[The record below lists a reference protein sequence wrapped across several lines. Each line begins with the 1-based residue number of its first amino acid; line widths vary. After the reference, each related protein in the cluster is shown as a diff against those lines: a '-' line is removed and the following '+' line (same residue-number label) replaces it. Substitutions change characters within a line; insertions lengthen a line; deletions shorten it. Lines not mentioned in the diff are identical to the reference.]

1 MVDLDRH
8 SRHILLPQ
16 VGVEGQVKLSKA
28 RILCVGAGGLG
39 SPVIQYLAAAGIGH
53 LTIVDDDVVD
63 ISNLQR
69 QVIHRTSDIGT
80 PKAESAKRFVNDLD
94 PNISVESK
102 VIRIDENN
110 AKSLFDGH
118 DLIVDGTDNIPT
130 RYLIDD
136 TCVELGI
143 TWGYGSVYR
152 FEGQVSVFNFKG
164 GPTYRDLFPEAP
176 PDDLLP
182 SCSEAGVLGVLPGLI
197 GSLQV
202 NEVIKII
209 VGIGKPL
216 SGQLLIY
223 DALESTQ
230 KILKFGNSNNEHVEE
245 PSTSQSQ
252 IMFHEIDSLNAITKM
267 KQGWSP
273 YFIDVRSQQENDEA
287 RIAKAVDL
295 CPHTEILSAIE
306 RIPKDV
312 DVLVHCR
319 SGMRSQLAIMLLIEA
334 GYDGAKMYN
343 LSGGIIGWAEVDPE
357 GIIQG

>member
-16 VGVEGQVKLSKA
+16 VGAEGQTKLTNS
-28 RILCVGAGGLG
+28 RVLCLGAGGLG

-53 LTIVDDDVVD
+53 LTIVDDDVVE

-69 QVIHRTSDIGT
+69 QVIHRTSDVGC
-80 PKAESAKRFVNDLD
+80 PKAESAERFVNDLD
-94 PNISVESK
+94 PNISVNA
-102 VIRIDENN
+102 INARIDENN
-110 AKSLFDGH
+110 ARELFEGH
-118 DLIVDGTDNIPT
+118 HLIVDGTDNIPT
-130 RYLIDD
+130 RYIIDE
-136 TCVELGI
+136 TCRNLGI
-143 TWGYGSVYR
+143 PWVYGSVYR

>member
-16 VGVEGQVKLSKA
+16 VGAEGQTKLTNS
-28 RILCVGAGGLG
+28 RVLCLGAGGLG

-53 LTIVDDDVVD
+53 LTIVDDDVVE

-69 QVIHRTSDIGT
+69 QVIHRTSDVGC
-80 PKAESAKRFVNDLD
+80 PKAESAERFVNDLD
-94 PNISVESK
+94 PNISVNA
-102 VIRIDENN
+102 INARIDENN
-110 AKSLFDGH
+110 ARELFEGH
-118 DLIVDGTDNIPT
+118 HLIVDGTDNIPT
-130 RYLIDD
+130 RYIIDE
-136 TCVELGI
+136 TCRNLGI
-143 TWGYGSVYR
+143 PWVYGSVYR

-230 KILKFGNSNNEHVEE
+230 KMLKFGNSNNEHVEE